1 MIRALL
7 VPAALLPLLAACADA
22 GGGVPGVAAAP
33 GGALQWSGTMTCG
46 GRPVALSLSTRDGVG
61 SRVLAT
67 GEFGPTGQNPS
78 APSGAWQLEGRREG
92 ESVRLLPTRWVRQPA
107 GMQAIAL
114 DGRMAGNRFAGE
126 ALGSGCTAFD
136 LRGG

>member
-1 MIRALL
+1 MKH
-7 VPAALLPLLAACADA
+7 AALLPITLLTLLAACADA

-33 GGALQWSGTMTCG
+33 GGAVQWSGTMTCG
-46 GRPVALSLSTRDGVG
+46 GRPVALSVSTRDGMG

-67 GEFGPTGQNPS
+67 GEFGPTAQNPG
-78 APSGAWQLEGRREG
+78 APAGAWQMEGRRDG

-114 DGRMAGNRFAGE
+114 EGRMAGNRFSGE

>member
-1 MIRALL
+1 MTRTLL
-7 VPAALLPLLAACADA
+7 LPAALLSLLAACADA

-33 GGALQWSGTMTCG
+33 GGAVQWSGTMACG
-46 GRPVALSLSTRDGVG
+46 GRPVALSLTTREGMG
-61 SRVLAT
+61 SRVFAS
-67 GEFGPTGQNPS
+67 GEFGPSAQNPA
-78 APSGAWQLEGRREG
+78 APSGAWQMEGRREG

-114 DGRMAGNRFAGE
+114 DGRMQGNRFAGE
-126 ALGSGCTAFD
+126 ALGSGCTAFE